1 MALHTSSCPVA
12 SHPFL
17 SRPCFGRKP
26 ARRHSLSTT
35 AAAAIPIPQQ
45 YKKMLPKG
53 DLVLAKVADA
63 EEKTTGGILLP
74 TASQKKPTSGDV
86 VELGDG
92 STGAEKHQFQLKVGD
107 TIIYSKF
114 GIGITDVQFQDQE
127 HALLRED
134 DVIGILPRS
143 GSTAADLPEIRP
155 LGDRVLLKVQEQ
167 ADVSAGGVL
176 LPSSAKERPIS
187 GRVVR
192 TGPGKLEKDGKRKA
206 IDVQEGDQVLYFK
219 YAGDP
224 METPDGSKYV
234 VVHESDLLCKT

>member
-1 MALHTSSCPVA
+1 MFGALHVHISAKSQGVA
-12 SHPFL
+12 LFTPDAVPSDQPRGLPWMSTFAFL
-17 SRPCFGRKP
+17 P
-26 ARRHSLSTT
+26 AF
-35 AAAAIPIPQQ
+35 
-45 YKKMLPKG
+45 LPSF
-53 DLVLAKVADA
+53 
-63 EEKTTGGILLP
+63 LP
-74 TASQKKPTSGDV
+74 ASQGCSDC
-86 VELGDG
+86 
-92 STGAEKHQFQLKVGD
+92 
-107 TIIYSKF
+107 YSHS
-114 GIGITDVQFQDQE
+114 I
-127 HALLRED
+127 ALYGLMCTRCNIPDAVTALWGPKLRD
-134 DVIGILPRS
+134 CFNLCLFS
-143 GSTAADLPEIRP
+143 Q
-155 LGDRVLLKVQEQ
+155 VQEQ

>member
-1 MALHTSSCPVA
+1 
-12 SHPFL
+12 
-17 SRPCFGRKP
+17 
-26 ARRHSLSTT
+26 
-35 AAAAIPIPQQ
+35 
-45 YKKMLPKG
+45 MLPKG

-74 TASQKKPTSGDV
+74 TASQKKPTSGASRSYCIHQSGHQLHWCITHEFVIAGDV

-155 LGDRVLLKVQEQ
+155 LGDRVLLKVMSMI
-167 ADVSAGGVL
+167 AF
-176 LPSSAKERPIS
+176 SSAIQPPANTRLTLVLQYE
-187 GRVVR
+187 
-192 TGPGKLEKDGKRKA
+192 GPNVMR
-206 IDVQEGDQVLYFK
+206 
-219 YAGDP
+219 
-224 METPDGSKYV
+224 
-234 VVHESDLLCKT
+234 